1 MKKWVGLL
9 CLMAVFRAQ
18 AERPNIIFMLADDL
32 GYGDLSC
39 YNPNS
44 NGEAPNNTPIRT
56 PALDSMARNGVRL
69 TDFHSAAPLCSP
81 SRRALLSARYASR
94 LGEWAEAYRG
104 CPDGMVASKEP
115 TIGTWLKQAG
125 YATACYGKWNVGEVK
140 DVSWPG
146 AHGFDDWL
154 IIDHNTGYFQH
165 QNRNKDCQGR
175 EMLFGTGGVRVTNL
189 RGKYLT
195 DIWTDKAIEFIN
207 ANSKKP
213 FFIYLP
219 FAVPHT
225 PLQDPAD
232 PSLAFDE
239 QPKAASPEAREAF
252 VKMVEYLDSRIG
264 KMLGAL
270 DERGLTDNTLIMFT
284 SDNGGMR
291 SGNCWPLK
299 QQKQWL
305 EEGGIRVPCLMQW
318 PGKIPNGTVS
328 VQPSIMM
335 DASVTMLAAGD
346 ALKHVPSGRKLDGI
360 DLLPI
365 LQVKTKPVRDREL
378 GWRRRDWSS
387 NFNSLRQ
394 EAYRVGDWKLLR
406 TYKHAGNNL
415 RSAEH
420 TDELFNLA
428 DDICEAKDLAKA
440 KPEKLA
446 AMQAA
451 FVRWQQEVVEQKPD
465 YLIPVPDQLG
475 SPAKYPP
482 VSMLFDF
489 KRDRLDGKLLTRNN
503 ETRISE
509 PVIRDGVFK
518 ARLSTG
524 LVHPTPLLYREGAMA
539 TTVFSA
545 MRVRM
550 KITVED
556 GSSCGAARAMLR
568 QDEWKGK
575 DIPFEVHAD
584 GEWHEYVI
592 DVTQSSAWKEWTPR
606 GRIGMVMPEP
616 DKSPITVEIDF
627 IKLEPPRKEPPSHT
641 SSHTSSHTL
650 SRTLSRTLSHTS
662 SRTSSHTSSRTL
674 SRTSSKMTGDHHVR
688 R

>member
-1 MKKWVGLL
+1 MISKNHLIIWLAAGFVLSAGICFAK
-9 CLMAVFRAQ
+9 Q
-18 AERPNIIFMLADDL
+18 SRPNIIFMLADDL
-32 GYGDLSC
+32 GYGDLSS
-39 YNPNS
+39 YNPDTK
-44 NGEAPNNTPIRT
+44 GEAPNNTPIRT
-56 PALDSMARNGVRL
+56 PALDSMARNGARL

-104 CPDGMVASKEP
+104 SPDGMVAAKEP
-115 TIGTWLKQAG
+115 SIGMWLKQAG

-175 EMLFGTGGVRVTNL
+175 EMLFGTGGVRVTDL

-195 DIWTDKAIEFIN
+195 DIWTDKALEFIDTN
-207 ANSKKP
+207 ADPSTGSGQAKP

-219 FAVPHT
+219 FAVPHS

-239 QPKAASPEAREAF
+239 QPKSASPEAREAF
-252 VKMVEYLDSRIG
+252 VKMVEYLDSRIA

-305 EEGGIRVPCLMQW
+305 EEGGIRVPCLTQW
-318 PGKIPNGTVS
+318 PGVIPPGTVS
-328 VQPSIMM
+328 TQPSIMM

-346 ALKHVPSGRKLDGI
+346 ALKHVPPGRKLDGI

-365 LQVKTKPVRDREL
+365 LQGKAEPVRDRVL

-406 TYKHAGNNL
+406 TYKHAKGNQ

-428 DDICEAKDLAKA
+428 DDISEAKDLARE

-446 AMQAA
+446 TMQAA

-482 VSMLFDF
+482 LSMLFDF

-518 ARLSTG
+518 ACLSTS
-524 LVHPTPLLYREGAMA
+524 LVHPTPFLYREGAMA
-539 TTVFSA
+539 TTVFAA
-545 MRVRM
+545 MRIRM
-550 KITVED
+550 KVTVED
-556 GSSCGAARAMLR
+556 GGACGPARALLR
-568 QDEWKGK
+568 HDEWKGK
-575 DIPFEVHAD
+575 DIPFKVRAD
-584 GEWHEYVI
+584 GKWHEYVI
-592 DVTQSSAWKEWTPR
+592 DVTQSPAWQQWTPR

-616 DKSPITVEIDF
+616 DKSPITLEIDF
-627 IKLEPPRKEPPSHT
+627 IKLEPPREGASAAPSPMEAEPA
-641 SSHTSSHTL
+641 
-650 SRTLSRTLSHTS
+650 RT
-662 SRTSSHTSSRTL
+662 
-674 SRTSSKMTGDHHVR
+674 
-688 R
+688 

>member
-1 MKKWVGLL
+1 MIETMTSGFLSMGPAFAGLL
-9 CLMAVFRAQ
+9 LAVSTATLPSLA
-18 AERPNIIFMLADDL
+18 AEPAPDRPPNLIFMLADDL

-39 YNPNS
+39 YNPNAG
-44 NGEAPNNTPIRT
+44 GEAPNNTPIRT
-56 PALDSMARNGVRL
+56 PTLDRMARNGARL

-104 CPDGMVASKEP
+104 SPDGMVAAREP
-115 TIGTWLKQAG
+115 TIGMWLKQAG

-165 QNRNKDCQGR
+165 QNKNKDCQGR
-175 EMLFGTGGVRVTNL
+175 EMLFGTGGKRVTTL

-195 DIWTDKAIEFIN
+195 DIWTDKALEFIDAN
-207 ANSKKP
+207 AAKP
-213 FFIYLP
+213 FFLYLP
-219 FAVPHT
+219 FAVPHS

-239 QPKAASPEAREAF
+239 QPKAATPAAREAF
-252 VKMVEYLDSRIG
+252 VKMVEYLDSRIA
-264 KMLGAL
+264 KIFQAL
-270 DERGLTDNTLIMFT
+270 EKRGLTDHTLVMFT

-299 QQKQWL
+299 KQKQWL

-318 PGKIPNGTVS
+318 PGVIPPGTVS
-328 VQPSIMM
+328 AQASIMM

-346 ALKHVPSGRKLDGI
+346 ALKHVPRSRKLDGI

-365 LQVKTKPVRDREL
+365 LQGKAKPIPDRVL

-394 EAYRVGDWKLLR
+394 EAFRSGDWKLLR
-406 TYKHAGNNL
+406 TYKHAGDNK

-428 DDICEAKDLAKA
+428 DDVSEAKDLAGEY
-440 KPEKLA
+440 PEKLA
-446 AMQAA
+446 TMQTA
-451 FVRWQQEVVEQKPD
+451 FVRWQQEVVEQQPD

-482 VSMLFDF
+482 LSMLFDF

-509 PVIRDGVFK
+509 PVIQDGVFK
-518 ARLSTG
+518 ARLSPG
-524 LVHPTPLLYREGAMA
+524 LAHPTPLLYRDGAMA
-539 TTVFSA
+539 TTVFST

-550 KITVED
+550 RVTVED
-556 GSSCGAARAMLR
+556 GGDCGPARALLR
-568 QDEWKGK
+568 HDQWQGE

-584 GEWHEYVI
+584 GQWHDYVI
-592 DVTQSSAWKEWTPR
+592 DVTQSSAWRQWTPS
-606 GRIGMVMPEP
+606 GRIGIVMPEP
-616 DKSPITVEIDF
+616 DRRAVMVEIDF
-627 IKLEPPRKEPPSHT
+627 IKLDKK
-641 SSHTSSHTL
+641 
-650 SRTLSRTLSHTS
+650 SRSN
-662 SRTSSHTSSRTL
+662 
-674 SRTSSKMTGDHHVR
+674 
-688 R
+688 